1 MRPLADP
8 IPAFHP
14 TADGTAP
21 PREDNEM
28 SNTRKVVEALFAK
41 LGTHDAPGT
50 AALFADEVNCSG
62 AHYLNARLALKHPSW
77 PTIIDSVVCSR
88 PTLSAP
94 EPRLLSQGSH
104 SLPLTGN
111 GYSTLLYGEFFGPQS
126 CDILG

>member
-1 MRPLADP
+1 LADA

-21 PREDNEM
+21 PREDNEL

-41 LGTHDAPGT
+41 LGTHDAPGI
-50 AALFADEVNCSG
+50 AALFADEVHWSG
-62 AHYLNARLALKHPSW
+62 AHYLSARLALEHPSW
-77 PTIIDSVVCSR
+77 PTIIDSILCSR
-88 PTLSAP
+88 PTLFAP
-94 EPRLLSQGSH
+94 EPGLLPQGSH

-111 GYSTLLYGEFFGPQS
+111 GYSTLLNGEFFGPQS